1 MEIPVNRNRRRQQLA
16 AREDMREMRITVGS
30 RFSSKLVGS
39 AAFAVLLTCG
49 PVVWAQ
55 TASSESVGDLKSEVQ
70 ELQKEVRELKG
81 EVTTIKSEQ
90 ALVPPPPADQRAQT
104 IGESV
109 GSLGKSVED
118 IRTNLSTNLGIQV
131 HGMADVTHEY
141 NFNAPNTSNGSKG
154 GPNPTASGGSLNQ
167 LRAFDIDGNGWNL
180 AQFNLHI
187 ARVADGGVGFVTD
200 LNFGQLANVMAAST
214 RYSNL
219 NPGAVSN
226 NEFDLTQAYLTYT
239 VPVGSGINLQ
249 LGRMVTLLGAEIIP
263 TYANQNFNESRGFLF
278 TLGEPLTHTGLRG
291 TYAFNDKVSMTL
303 GVNNGWDD
311 VSDNNSGQ
319 SVEGELTLAPTS
331 NISLVLNGMYGPEQ
345 VNRGNTQR
353 WAIDP
358 IATWHT
364 PITGLQLV
372 GEYLYANEGGPVS
385 VVPAYSS
392 HGNRFCVPG
401 ASFCTFS
408 PGFPAGPNGTV
419 NIPGTVSWSGAAGYI
434 VYDWNDHL
442 EFATRGEWF
451 DDSNGARSGLRQ
463 TLGEITETINY
474 KIPQVTG
481 LLARLEYRHDES
493 SAKPFFGNS
502 IAPSTSANFPNP
514 DHTYSGQ
521 DTIMA
526 AAIYSF

>member
-1 MEIPVNRNRRRQQLA
+1 M
-16 AREDMREMRITVGS
+16 
-30 RFSSKLVGS
+30 
-39 AAFAVLLTCG
+39 LLTCG
-49 PVVWAQ
+49 PWARAQ
-55 TASSESVGDLKSEVQ
+55 NASSESVGDLKSEVR
-70 ELQKEVRELKG
+70 ELQKEVQELKG
-81 EVTTIKSEQ
+81 EVTTIQSDQE
-90 ALVPPPPADQRAQT
+90 LVPPPPADQKPQT
-104 IGESV
+104 LGATV
-109 GSLGKSVED
+109 GSLGKSVDD

-131 HGMADVTHEY
+131 HGLADATYEY
-141 NFNAPNTSNGSKG
+141 NFNAPNTSGGSKG
-154 GPNPTASGGSLNQ
+154 GPNPTAPGGSLNQ
-167 LRAFDIDGNGWNL
+167 LRAFDIDAQGWNL

-200 LNFGQLANVMAAST
+200 LNFGQLANVLAAST

-219 NPGAVSN
+219 NPAAVSN
-226 NEFDLTQAYLTYT
+226 NEFDLTQAFLTYT
-239 VPVGSGINLQ
+239 VPFGSGINLQ
-249 LGRMVTLLGAEIIP
+249 LGRMVTLLGAEVIP
-263 TYANQNFNESRGFLF
+263 VYNNQNFNESRGFLF
-278 TLGEPLTHTGLRG
+278 TLGEPLTHTGLRA
-291 TYAFNDKVSMTL
+291 TYAFNEKVSMTL
-303 GVNNGWDD
+303 GINNGWDD

-331 NISLVLNGMYGPEQ
+331 NISLVLNGIYGPEQ

-364 PITGLQLV
+364 PITGLQLI
-372 GEYLYANEGGPVS
+372 GEYLYADEGGPVS
-385 VVPAYSS
+385 VTPAYSS

-401 ASFCTFS
+401 LPFCTPS
-408 PGFPAGPNGTV
+408 VGFPGGTNGTV
-419 NIPGTVSWSGAAGYI
+419 TIPDSVTWSGAAGYI
-434 VYDWNDHL
+434 VYDYNSSL

-493 SAKPFFGNS
+493 SAKPFFGNAIS
-502 IAPSTSANFPNP
+502 PINSANFPNP